1 MQEQELE
8 ACRALLAAW
17 QAVDAARDKACE
29 DVESVGLAEGDA
41 FIAFEIIEEAQ
52 AEAGDLIDAVQAVVE
67 VDGVDADYDSL
78 AELLEAFEDEREA
91 FRAQVE
97 EAFQYLV
104 FDIEDILVD
113 MPPLN
118 RERLDDDDAILYAA
132 LELAEM
138 TEPWRNVMRLA
149 ESAIQVR
156 LQRLDKRLRELLALL
171 GPGE

>member
-1 MQEQELE
+1 MQEQELD

-17 QAVDAARDKACE
+17 QAVDEARDRACE
-29 DVESVGLAEGDA
+29 DIESVGLAEGDA
-41 FIAFEIIEEAQ
+41 FIAFEILEEAQ
-52 AEAGDLIDAVQAVVE
+52 AEASDFIDALQAVVE

-78 AELLEAFEDEREA
+78 ADLLAAFEDECA
-91 FRAQVE
+91 DFCAQAG

-118 RERLDDDDAILYAA
+118 RERLDDDDAILYSA

-149 ESAIQVR
+149 EAAIQLR
-156 LQRLDKRLRELLALL
+156 LQRLDRRLRELLALL
-171 GPGE
+171 DGRG